1 MIFYIYNIGV
11 DLYNGFNG
19 LRHRINWTYFTV
31 LNGLAHPLYS
41 IENIA
46 QVDLLIIDDFG
57 LMNLD
62 VEKCR
67 HLFDILDSR
76 ESRKSTVIVSQ
87 IPVKEWYDLFKDCT
101 YADAC
106 LDRVLCKAYR
116 LEFKGESLRNQKF

>member
-1 MIFYIYNIGV
+1 M
-11 DLYNGFNG
+11 
-19 LRHRINWTYFTV
+19 WTYTTDSMDFVTV
-31 LNGLAHPLYS
+31 STGLISPYWMGLPIRYIH
-41 IENIA
+41 
-46 QVDLLIIDDFG
+46 IDDFG

-67 HLFDILDSR
+67 HLFEILDSR
-76 ESRKSTVIVSQ
+76 EGRKSTVLVSQ

-116 LEFKGESLRNQKF
+116 LEFKGESLRN

>member
-1 MIFYIYNIGV
+1 MFFSGLVLRIKIQKRWTSLTDYV
-11 DLYNGFNG
+11 DFCSVLHG
-19 LRHRINWTYFTV
+19 LQI
-31 LNGLAHPLYS
+31 AEYS
-41 IENIA
+41 
-46 QVDLLIIDDFG
+46 DLLIIDDFG

-67 HLFDILDSR
+67 HLFEILDSR
-76 ESRKSTVIVSQ
+76 ERRKSTVIVSQ

-116 LEFKGESLRNQKF
+116 LEFKGESLRN

>member
-1 MIFYIYNIGV
+1 MAIAALKQFKEVKYYSASRLLMELSAHEQV
-11 DLYNGFNG
+11 DDPVKL
-19 LRHRINWTYFTV
+19 L
-31 LNGLAHPLYS
+31 S
-41 IENIA
+41 IMENLA

-67 HLFDILDSR
+67 HLFEILDSR
-76 ESRKSTVIVSQ
+76 EGRKSTVLISQ

-101 YADAC
+101 YVDAC

-116 LEFKGESLRNQKF
+116 LEFKGESLSN

>member
-1 MIFYIYNIGV
+1 M
-11 DLYNGFNG
+11 
-19 LRHRINWTYFTV
+19 
-31 LNGLAHPLYS
+31 
-41 IENIA
+41 
-46 QVDLLIIDDFG
+46 DDFG

-67 HLFDILDSR
+67 HLFEILDSR

-87 IPVKEWYDLFKDCT
+87 IPVKELYDLFKDCA